1 MTILRGVGVTAMV
14 LAAGVGCSVATEGAE
29 SVGQA
34 ADELRGG
41 CHDMGTRF
49 YVPEPNAGALDQI
62 KELKKQHRKSDAKLV
77 EEMIET
83 PSAVW
88 LTQGT
93 PKEVKKQA
101 QKIAK
106 DARAKKSVPVFVA
119 YNIPFR
125 DCAQFSAGGA
135 TTKQA
140 YFDWIDGVAA
150 GIGESEAVVILEPDS
165 LGIIPFYNP
174 FADRDTWEAD
184 PNKLE
189 WCQPAEADPATAA
202 ADRFEM
208 LTYAVLALKA
218 HSNTKVYMDGT
229 HTGWLGA
236 GDSADR
242 LLQANV
248 GAADGFFL
256 NASNYQE
263 DARLEKY
270 GTWVAKCIWFADP
283 TSGSWGANHAE
294 WCASQYSPATP
305 TDFSTWGLS
314 DQWYADNVESQ
325 TWVPYPG
332 NDGLKH
338 FVIDSSRNGT
348 GPWQATPE
356 QIALGDVQ
364 DWCNPPARGLGKRPT
379 ADTGV
384 PLLDARLWIKI
395 PGESDGQCNRWEP
408 AGSEDPVR
416 EMMDPPA
423 GVWFPEMALELAKNA
438 SPAL

>member
-1 MTILRGVGVTAMV
+1 MNIKCGLGVTAVFM
-14 LAAGVGCSVATEGAE
+14 AAFAGCSVATDDGG
-29 SVGQA
+29 SVGQT

-41 CHDMGTRF
+41 CHEGTRF
-49 YVPEPNAGALDQI
+49 YVPDANPGAKAQI
-62 KELKKQHRKSDAKLV
+62 QDLKRHHQKADAKLI
-77 EEMIET
+77 ESMIET

-106 DARAKKSVPVFVA
+106 DARAKQTTPVFVA

-135 TTKQA
+135 TSKQA

-150 GIGESEAVVILEPDS
+150 GIGQSDAVVILEPDS
-165 LGIIPFYNP
+165 IGIIPWYNP
-174 FADRDTWEAD
+174 FADRDTWEPD

-189 WCQPAEADPATAA
+189 WCQPAEADAATAA
-202 ADRFEM
+202 TDRFEM
-208 LTYAVLALKA
+208 LAYAVDALKA
-218 HSNTKVYMDGT
+218 NPNTKVYMDGT
-229 HTGWLGA
+229 HSAWLGS
-236 GDSADR
+236 GDVADR
-242 LLQANV
+242 LLQAN
-248 GAADGFFL
+248 GAAADGFFM
-256 NASNYQE
+256 NASNYQD
-263 DARLEKY
+263 DAHLEKY
-270 GTWVAKCIWFADP
+270 GTWIAKCIWFADP
-283 TSGSWGANHAE
+283 TSGSWGAGHAE
-294 WCASQYSPATP
+294 WCASQYSPASP
-305 TDFSTWGLS
+305 ADISTWALS

-332 NDGLKH
+332 DDGIKH
-338 FVIDSSRNGT
+338 FVIDTSRNGT

-356 QIALGDVQ
+356 QLALGDVQ

-408 AGSEDPVR
+408 AGSPDPVR
-416 EMMDPPA
+416 MMEDPAA
-423 GVWFPEMALELAKNA
+423 GAWFPEMALELAKNA
-438 SPAL
+438 TPAL